1 MSVID
6 DVELTRRAGEV
17 QLDLLAMQS
26 TQTLARLPDAID
38 WEDDDPRASNV
49 VMRAYWEHV
58 QSAPARPER
67 PPATVLIPVTSICA
81 RPMTLPCATPGG
93 SATSRSSG

>member
-49 VMRAYWEHV
+49 VMRACWEHV
-58 QSAPARPER
+58 QLDESLMSDEAAWRFDPE
-67 PPATVLIPVTSICA
+67 AAS
-81 RPMTLPCATPGG
+81 
-93 SATSRSSG
+93 